1 MQNTAAA
8 HQANANNS
16 KGGLV
21 GNPGYSNSNR
31 RFTTKLNT
39 RSRLQNRTHDYRK
52 IDNTDKGR
60 QGGTRSLS
68 FVPGQRETENRI
80 REAEGEERG
89 RKDRYEN
96 PVDKTERQRGIRTR
110 RHVKEGYR
118 GEGP

>member
-8 HQANANNS
+8 HQAHANNS

-31 RFTTKLNT
+31 RFTTKLST

-68 FVPGQRETENRI
+68 FVSGQREREKRI

-110 RHVKEGYR
+110 RHVKEG
-118 GEGP
+118 

>member
-1 MQNTAAA
+1 METPGTQTPT
-8 HQANANNS
+8 
-16 KGGLV
+16 GGLQLNCV
-21 GNPGYSNSNR
+21 QGAGYK
-31 RFTTKLNT
+31 TG
-39 RSRLQNRTHDYRK
+39 HMVYRK
-52 IDNTDKGR
+52 IDDTDKGR

-68 FVPGQRETENRI
+68 FVSGQREREKRI